1 MTTITKPSLSTVEDF
16 KAEGLYFAAGALL
29 FQKGYARSY
38 GCHYGMRAD
47 LEESRAEFYRGYDA
61 AEQGAPR

>member
-1 MTTITKPSLSTVEDF
+1 MIKLKPNLRTVEDF

-38 GCHYGMRAD
+38 GCHYGLRAD

-61 AEQGAPR
+61 AEQGAKR

>member
-1 MTTITKPSLSTVEDF
+1 MIKPNINTVEDF
-16 KAEGLYFAAGALL
+16 KAEGLYFAAGALR
-29 FQKGYARSY
+29 FQKGYDRNY

-61 AEQGAPR
+61 AEQGAKR